1 MLIERAIKSGLCAV
15 ICMLMSCASPQ
26 DNRAARFDGDWRA
39 LMRETE
45 SVQQVQNLR
54 FDCAPFTE
62 TFFIRVKNGVASGF
76 MEADENYS
84 FSTPLDQR
92 GRFKA
97 LIPTNSVYTYKDAQV
112 SRESSIVLVL
122 EGALSTRK
130 KTGVFV
136 IGDQAIDGQGC
147 ATQVQFVAV

>member
-1 MLIERAIKSGLCAV
+1 
-15 ICMLMSCASPQ
+15 MSCVSSQ
-26 DNRAARFDGDWRA
+26 ENRAAQYDGDWRA
-39 LMRETE
+39 LMRETA

-62 TFFIRVKNGVASGF
+62 SFFIRVKNGVASGF

-84 FSTPLDQR
+84 FHVPLDHR

-97 LIPTNSVYTYKDAQV
+97 QIPTNSVYTYKDVQV
-112 SRESSIVLVL
+112 SRESNIVLVL
-122 EGALSTRK
+122 EGALSTGK